1 MIFAGKAGPAYFD
14 KDPPPPL
21 RPGRIALAVSGAL
34 LAIALVVM
42 GH

>member
-1 MIFAGKAGPAYFD
+1 
-14 KDPPPPL
+14 L
-21 RPGRIALAVSGAL
+21 RAGRIALAVSGAL